1 MARQENW
8 KLGIDNR
15 SPTARIAPGAVR
27 DSLNFSPT
35 DAGTFALR
43 PGFESIFAGS
53 RIRLVFPVGRG
64 RALVADDTGLVEL
77 DLLSQA
83 ARNLAAITPAG
94 PLCAATLAGDTFIAS
109 ARDMLRYA
117 GGAIRQWLVPEAPDN
132 FAVSLVDGNL
142 LPGLY
147 RLACTFVD
155 AYGDESGV
163 MDPLRISV
171 PAGKALQVDVPAPPA
186 GLSVRLYAS
195 VANGET
201 LYLQASEAGMRQV
214 GAVRDDTARCTTV
227 GLCSMPRPD
236 ALCVL
241 SDSRL
246 VGIRGKFLYLSRPY
260 RPHLHDPVADFF
272 QFEAVPAVV
281 LPCGAGLFV
290 CAGQGTY
297 FLNGIGTEQPQVP
310 KVLEYGAVSGT
321 GRVLPDG
328 RCAWM
333 SPYGVV
339 VGNPDGSAAPI
350 ASERFVPRQAERGAM
365 GLVHSNGSSLLV
377 TTMRGAGEGV
387 SPLAARDYFET
398 EYIEP

>member
-15 SPTARIAPGAVR
+15 SPTARIAAGAVR

-43 PGFESIFAGS
+43 PGFESIFSGS
-53 RIRLVFPVGRG
+53 RIRLVVAVGRG
-64 RALVADDTGLVEL
+64 RALVADDSGLVEL

-83 ARNLAAITPAG
+83 ARTLAGITPAG

-117 GGAIRQWLVPEAPDN
+117 GGAIRQWLVQEAPDN
-132 FAVSLVDGNL
+132 FATGVVDGNL
-142 LPGLY
+142 TPGLY

-155 AYGDESGV
+155 AYGNESGV

-171 PAGKALQVDVPAPPA
+171 SAGKALQVDVPVPPT
-186 GLSVRLYAS
+186 GLGVRLYAS

-201 LYLQASEAGMRQV
+201 LYLQASDAGLCQI

-236 ALCVL
+236 VLCVL

-246 VGIRGKFLYLSRPY
+246 VGVRGKFLHLSRPY

-272 QFEAVPAVV
+272 QFDSVPAVV
-281 LPCGAGLFV
+281 LPCGSGLFV
-290 CAGQGTY
+290 CAGQATY
-297 FLNGIGTEQPQVP
+297 FLNGIDSEQVQMP
-310 KVLEYGAVSGT
+310 KVLEFGAVSGT

-333 SPYGVV
+333 SPWGVV

-350 ASERFVPRQAERGAM
+350 ASDRFVPSKGEHGAM

-387 SPLAARDYFET
+387 SPLAARDYFQT